1 MPTSAVTYGY
11 KNRSLVEYGIQLDF
25 IYTVEAMGSDSITI
39 SVQDDSIYDEAN
51 APTSY
56 SWKLTNGDTVFYTGT
71 EESFVLTFPM
81 LAELTV
87 EYTVV
92 NASGTSSL
100 VRILYFNTFPTI
112 KALLSRTSTAISKD
126 TGGNNYKL
134 FSLDGDEYD
143 MIYSTIPDLM
153 KSGYIKYA
161 TGIALDYLAAMWKIY
176 RDENESDDALRTR
189 LLQAIV
195 LTDSYL
201 TKQSIH
207 KIITTAF
214 GVADDEII
222 MVERTDLP
230 DYTWANQISSDMNPY
245 DPVGRP
251 AEFTFYV
258 TNGPINPVLMS
269 SVYKA
274 IHAARAA
281 GVYFNEVKITFIVD
295 YEISVELTE
304 FEVYED
310 IWLETIFGWSWM
322 MWGSPEEVLIEN
334 SVIATHTFDESGTYR
349 VTALCYGSN
358 FDAETVEI
366 QVS

>member
-1 MPTSAVTYGY
+1 MPQSAVTYGY
-11 KNRSLVEYGIQLDF
+11 KNRSLVEYGIKLDF
-25 IYTVEAMGSDSITI
+25 FYTVDAMGSDSITI

-56 SWKLTNGDTVFYTGT
+56 AWKVTNGDILLYTGN

-81 LAELTV
+81 VAQILV

-100 VRILYFNTFPTI
+100 TRVLYFNTFPTI
-112 KALLSRTSTAISKD
+112 KALLARTSTAISKD
-126 TGGNNYKL
+126 TMGNNYKL

-143 MIYSTIPDLM
+143 MIYSTIPELM

-161 TGIALDYLAAMWKIY
+161 TGVALEYLAAMWKIY
-176 RDENESDDALRTR
+176 RLENESDDALRTR
-189 LLQAIV
+189 LLQTIV

-201 TKQSIH
+201 TKESIH

-230 DYTWANQISSDMNPY
+230 DYSWGSDISSDMNPY
-245 DPVGRP
+245 DIVGRP

-258 TNGPINPVLMS
+258 TNGPVNPVLMS
-269 SVYKA
+269 SVYRA

-281 GVYFNEVKITFIVD
+281 GVYFNEVKITFIID
-295 YEISVELTE
+295 YKINVELTE
-304 FEVYED
+304 FEFYED
-310 IWLETIFGWSWM
+310 IWLESIFGWSWM
-322 MWGSPEEVLIEN
+322 QWGSPEEVLIEN
-334 SVIATHTFDESGTYR
+334 SIVATHTFDESGTYR

-358 FDAETVEI
+358 FDAETTEI
-366 QVS
+366 VVS